1 MVTLQQQ
8 VLLLNTMLMV
18 IRKLKFWI
26 KVSVAGKKLD
36 LISFERKVKTRK
48 QIIRV
53 LPGFAALK

>member
-36 LISFERKVKTRK
+36 LISFE
-48 QIIRV
+48 
-53 LPGFAALK
+53 